1 LIPIKS
7 AGPRRQETSAT
18 GARGAG
24 IRPRPV
30 DTGDPVDI
38 ALKTPRDSEARDTAA
53 GRIAATQR
61 ASLQLAGLQCGAC
74 AGLIEQAVRAI
85 DGAGLC
91 CVNAATHAASIS
103 WDPARTTLDALI
115 GAIRRA
121 GYDAALDTPAPARAL
136 RRRESRAALWRL
148 FVAGFCMM
156 QTMMLA
162 TPHYVARPGELAPD
176 MKQLLDWGAWVLTLP
191 VLWWSAAP
199 FFLGAWRSLRSGG
212 RIGADIPVALGIAVT
227 FVASTGAAFEPGG
240 PFGHEVYF
248 DSLTMFV
255 SFLLGGRWLQMKAR
269 HRAAE
274 ALDGALSALPD
285 TALRLAADGS
295 TERVA
300 REALQPGDRVQIAL
314 GEAFAADGELL
325 QGRTQADESL
335 LTGESRPVDKRAGA
349 TLVAGSLNIGAP
361 VVMRVDR
368 VGADTRHERIVAQM
382 HAALASRPSAADAA
396 QRWAAPF
403 LWCVL
408 LLAAGAGAVWSV
420 IDPSRALWVAVSVL
434 IVTCPC
440 ALSLAAPAAF
450 VAATRGLARRGVLLQ
465 RMEALQVLA
474 RVDTVFL
481 DKTGTL
487 TQEHP
492 RCTAVRMLGSPWE
505 CEAALLHRAA
515 SLARWSRHPLSQA
528 VAALAPQDGIAW
540 SEVREHAGHGLSARD
555 SDGIE
560 WRLGA
565 ANWVGATA
573 PNDDALRLWFGCA
586 GSPLL
591 CLEFDEQL
599 RDDAISALQGLGAAG
614 WRRVLLSG
622 DTPRRVESI
631 ARRAGAD
638 AAIGAADPAAK
649 QAAVRREQAAGHRVA
664 MVGDGINDSPVLAQA
679 DVSFAMGH
687 GALVARS
694 NADLV
699 IVSNRLDGV
708 EAARRM
714 ARRTVRVVHQ
724 NLAWAALYNAACIP
738 LALSGRLPP
747 WAAGLGMALS
757 SLLVIANSLRL
768 SR

>member
-1 LIPIKS
+1 VTLAS
-7 AGPRRQETSAT
+7 TSA
-18 GARGAG
+18 A
-24 IRPRPV
+24 IP
-30 DTGDPVDI
+30 
-38 ALKTPRDSEARDTAA
+38 S
-53 GRIAATQR
+53 TQR
-61 ASLQLAGLQCGAC
+61 AGLQLAGLQCGAC
-74 AGLIEQAVRAI
+74 AGLIEQAVRAV
-85 DGAGLC
+85 DGAGAC
-91 CVNAATHAASIS
+91 CVNAATHAASVA
-103 WDPARTTLDALI
+103 WDPARTTLDALV

-121 GYDAALDTPAPARAL
+121 GYDAAPDTPASARAL

-156 QTMMLA
+156 QVMMLA
-162 TPHYVARPGELAPD
+162 TPHYVARPGELASD
-176 MKQLLDWGAWVLTLP
+176 VKQLLDWGAWVLTLP

-199 FFLGAWRSLRSGG
+199 FFQGAWRSLRGG

-227 FVASTGAAFEPGG
+227 FVASTGAAFDPGG

-255 SFLLGGRWLQMKAR
+255 TFLLGGRWLQMKAR

-274 ALDGALSALPD
+274 ALDGALGALPD

-295 TERVA
+295 GERVA
-300 REALQPGDRVQIAL
+300 RAALRPGDRVQVAL

-335 LTGESRPVDKRAGA
+335 LSGEARPVDKPAGA

-361 VVMRVDR
+361 VVMRVER
-368 VGADTRHERIVAQM
+368 TGADTRHERIVAQM
-382 HAALASRPSAADAA
+382 HAALAGRPSAADAA
-396 QRWAAPF
+396 QRWATPF

-408 LLAAGAGAVWSV
+408 LLAAGAGAAWSV
-420 IDPSRALWVAVSVL
+420 VDPSRALWVIVSVL

-450 VAATRGLARRGVLLQ
+450 VAAARGLARRGVLLQ
-465 RMEALQVLA
+465 RLDALQVLA
-474 RVDTVFL
+474 RIDTVFV

-487 TQEHP
+487 TQEQP
-492 RCTAVRMLGSPWE
+492 RCSAVRLLAGANGS
-505 CEAALLHRAA
+505 EAALLHRAA

-528 VAALAPQDGIAW
+528 VAGLAPHDGIAW
-540 SEVREHAGHGLSARD
+540 SEVAEQPGRGLSARD
-555 SDGIE
+555 SDGVE

-565 ANWVGATA
+565 AGWVGAEPSA
-573 PNDDALRLWFGCA
+573 DDVLRLWFGRA
-586 GSPLL
+586 GQALL
-591 CLEFDEQL
+591 CLEFDEPL
-599 RDDAISALQGLGAAG
+599 RDDAVAAMTALGRAG

-622 DTPRRVESI
+622 DTPQRVEAI
-631 ARRAGAD
+631 ARRVGAD

-649 QAAVRREQAAGHRVA
+649 QAAVRREQAAGRCVA
-664 MVGDGINDSPVLAQA
+664 MVGDGINDAPVLAQA

-699 IVSNRLDGV
+699 VVSNRLGGLED
-708 EAARRM
+708 ARRM
-714 ARRTVRVVHQ
+714 ARRTVRVVRQ
-724 NLAWAALYNAACIP
+724 NLAWSALYNAACIP
-738 LALSGRLPP
+738 LALAGLLPP

-757 SLLVIANSLRL
+757 SLFVIANSLRL
-768 SR
+768 AR

>member
-1 LIPIKS
+1 M
-7 AGPRRQETSAT
+7 
-18 GARGAG
+18 
-24 IRPRPV
+24 
-30 DTGDPVDI
+30 DI
-38 ALKTPRDSEARDTAA
+38 ALTT
-53 GRIAATQR
+53 TQR
-61 ASLQLAGLQCGAC
+61 AGLQLAGLQCGAC
-74 AGLIEQAVRAI
+74 AGLIEQAVRAV
-85 DGAGLC
+85 DGAGTC
-91 CVNAATHAASIS
+91 CVNAATHAASVA
-103 WDPARTTLDALI
+103 WDPARTSLDALV

-121 GYDAALDTPAPARAL
+121 GYDAAPDTPASARAL

-156 QTMMLA
+156 QVMMLA

-199 FFLGAWRSLRSGG
+199 FFQGAWRSLRSG

-227 FVASTGAAFEPGG
+227 FVASTGAAFDPAG

-255 SFLLGGRWLQMKAR
+255 TFLLGGRWLQMKAR

-295 TERVA
+295 SERVA
-300 REALQPGDRVQIAL
+300 RSELRPGDQVQVAL

-335 LTGESRPVDKRAGA
+335 LSGESRPVDKPVGA

-361 VVMRVDR
+361 VVMRVEHT
-368 VGADTRHERIVAQM
+368 GADTRHERIVAQM
-382 HAALASRPSAADAA
+382 HAALAGRPSAADAA

-408 LLAAGAGAVWSV
+408 LLAAGAGAMWSV
-420 IDPSRALWVAVSVL
+420 IDPSRALWVVVSVL

-450 VAATRGLARRGVLLQ
+450 VAAARGLVRRGVLLQ

-487 TQEHP
+487 TQEQP
-492 RCTAVRMLGSPWE
+492 RCSAVRVLDGANE
-505 CEAALLHRAA
+505 TEAGLLHRAA

-528 VAALAPQDGIAW
+528 VAGLAPHDGIAW
-540 SEVREHAGHGLSARD
+540 SEVGEHTGRGLSAL
-555 SDGIE
+555 DGNGVE

-565 ANWVGATA
+565 ADWVGAE
-573 PNDDALRLWFGCA
+573 PSGDDALRLWFGRA
-586 GSPLL
+586 GQPLL
-591 CLEFDEQL
+591 CLAFDEQL
-599 RDDAISALQGLGAAG
+599 RDDAIDAMTALGQAG

-622 DTPRRVESI
+622 DTPQRVESI
-631 ARRAGAD
+631 ARRVGAD

-649 QAAVRREQAAGHRVA
+649 RAAVQREQAAGHCVA
-664 MVGDGINDSPVLAQA
+664 MVGDGINDAPVLAQA

-699 IVSNRLDGV
+699 VVSNRLDGLD
-708 EAARRM
+708 AARRM
-714 ARRTVRVVHQ
+714 ARRTVRVVRQ
-724 NLAWAALYNAACIP
+724 NLAWSALYNAACIP
-738 LALSGRLPP
+738 LALAGFLPP

-768 SR
+768 AR

>member
-1 LIPIKS
+1 M
-7 AGPRRQETSAT
+7 
-18 GARGAG
+18 
-24 IRPRPV
+24 
-30 DTGDPVDI
+30 DI
-38 ALKTPRDSEARDTAA
+38 ALTT
-53 GRIAATQR
+53 TQR
-61 ASLQLAGLQCGAC
+61 AGLQLAGLQCGAC
-74 AGLIEQAVRAI
+74 AGLIEQAVRAV
-85 DGAGLC
+85 DGAGTC
-91 CVNAATHAASIS
+91 CVNAATHAASVA
-103 WDPARTTLDALI
+103 WDPARTSLDALI

-121 GYDAALDTPAPARAL
+121 GYDAAPDTPASARAL

-156 QTMMLA
+156 QVMMLA

-199 FFLGAWRSLRSGG
+199 FFQGAWRSLRSG

-227 FVASTGAAFEPGG
+227 FVASTGAAFDPAG

-295 TERVA
+295 SERVA
-300 REALQPGDRVQIAL
+300 RSELRPGDRVQVAL

-335 LTGESRPVDKRAGA
+335 LSGESRPVDKPAGA

-361 VVMRVDR
+361 VVMRVEQT
-368 VGADTRHERIVAQM
+368 GADTRHERIVAQM
-382 HAALASRPSAADAA
+382 HAALAGRPSAADAA

-420 IDPSRALWVAVSVL
+420 VDPSRALWVVVSVL

-450 VAATRGLARRGVLLQ
+450 VAAARGLARRGVLLQ
-465 RMEALQVLA
+465 RLDALPVLA

-487 TQEHP
+487 TQEQPH
-492 RCTAVRMLGSPWE
+492 CSAVRVLAGANES
-505 CEAALLHRAA
+505 EAALLHRAA
-515 SLARWSRHPLSQA
+515 SLARWSRHPLSVA
-528 VAALAPQDGIAW
+528 VAGLVPHDGIAW
-540 SEVREHAGHGLSARD
+540 SEVGEHTGRGLSARD
-555 SDGIE
+555 SDGVE

-565 ANWVGATA
+565 ADWVGAE
-573 PNDDALRLWFGCA
+573 PSGDDALRLWFGRA
-586 GSPLL
+586 GQPLL
-591 CLEFDEQL
+591 CLAFDEQL
-599 RDDAISALQGLGAAG
+599 RDDAIDAMTALGQAG

-622 DTPRRVESI
+622 DTPQRVESI
-631 ARRAGAD
+631 ARRVGAD

-649 QAAVRREQAAGHRVA
+649 RAAVQREQAAGRCVA
-664 MVGDGINDSPVLAQA
+664 MVGDGINDAPVLAQT

-699 IVSNRLDGV
+699 VVSNRLDGLD
-708 EAARRM
+708 AARRM
-714 ARRTVRVVHQ
+714 ARRTVRVVRQ
-724 NLAWAALYNAACIP
+724 NLAWSALYNAACIP
-738 LALSGRLPP
+738 LALAGFLPP

-768 SR
+768 AR

>member
-1 LIPIKS
+1 VSLAS
-7 AGPRRQETSAT
+7 
-18 GARGAG
+18 
-24 IRPRPV
+24 
-30 DTGDPVDI
+30 
-38 ALKTPRDSEARDTAA
+38 TPS
-53 GRIAATQR
+53 TQR
-61 ASLQLAGLQCGAC
+61 AGLQLAGLQCGAC
-74 AGLIEQAVRAI
+74 AGLIEQAVRAV
-85 DGAGLC
+85 DGAAAC
-91 CVNAATHAASIS
+91 CVNAATHAASVA
-103 WDPARTTLDALI
+103 WDPARTTLDALV

-121 GYDAALDTPAPARAL
+121 GYDAAPDTPASARAL

-156 QTMMLA
+156 QVMMLA
-162 TPHYVARPGELAPD
+162 TPHYVARPGELASD
-176 MKQLLDWGAWVLTLP
+176 VKQLLDWGAWVLTLP

-199 FFLGAWRSLRSGG
+199 FFQGAWRSLRSG

-227 FVASTGAAFEPGG
+227 FVASTGAAFDPGG

-255 SFLLGGRWLQMKAR
+255 TFLLGGRWLQMKAR

-274 ALDGALSALPD
+274 ALDGALGALPD

-295 TERVA
+295 SERVV
-300 REALQPGDRVQIAL
+300 REALRPGDRVQVAL
-314 GEAFAADGELL
+314 GEAFATDGELL

-335 LTGESRPVDKRAGA
+335 LSGESRPVDKPAGA

-361 VVMRVDR
+361 VVMRVER
-368 VGADTRHERIVAQM
+368 TGADTRHERIVAQM
-382 HAALASRPSAADAA
+382 HAALAGRPSAADAA

-420 IDPSRALWVAVSVL
+420 VAPSRALWVVVSVL

-450 VAATRGLARRGVLLQ
+450 VAAARGLARRGVLLQ
-465 RMEALQVLA
+465 RLDALQVLA
-474 RVDTVFL
+474 RVDTLFL

-487 TQEHP
+487 TQEQPH
-492 RCTAVRMLGSPWE
+492 CSAVRLLAGSE
-505 CEAALLHRAA
+505 GSEAELRRSAA

-528 VAALAPQDGIAW
+528 VAGLAPQDGIAW
-540 SEVREHAGHGLSARD
+540 SEVAEHTGRGLSARD
-555 SDGIE
+555 SDGVE

-565 ANWVGATA
+565 ADWVGAESSA
-573 PNDDALRLWFGCA
+573 DDVLRLWFGCA
-586 GSPLL
+586 GHALL

-599 RDDAISALQGLGAAG
+599 RGDAVDAMTALGRAG

-622 DTPRRVESI
+622 DTPQRVEAI
-631 ARRAGAD
+631 ARRVGAD

-649 QAAVRREQAAGHRVA
+649 QAAVQREQAMGRCVA
-664 MVGDGINDSPVLAQA
+664 MVGDGINDAPVLAQA

-699 IVSNRLDGV
+699 VVSNRLGGLED
-708 EAARRM
+708 ARHM
-714 ARRTVRVVHQ
+714 ARRTVRVVRQ
-724 NLAWAALYNAACIP
+724 NLAWSALYNAACIP
-738 LALSGRLPP
+738 LALAGLLPP

>member
-1 LIPIKS
+1 MDL
-7 AGPRRQETSAT
+7 
-18 GARGAG
+18 
-24 IRPRPV
+24 
-30 DTGDPVDI
+30 
-38 ALKTPRDSEARDTAA
+38 ALTTARDSEARDTAV
-53 GRIAATQR
+53 GTDTGAATQR
-61 ASLQLAGLQCGAC
+61 AGLQLAGLQCGAC
-74 AGLIEQAVRAI
+74 AGLIEQAVLAV
-85 DGAGLC
+85 DGAGRC
-91 CVNAATHAASIS
+91 SVNAATHAASIT
-103 WDPARTTLDALI
+103 WDPARTSLDALV

-121 GYDAALDTPAPARAL
+121 GYDAAPDAPAPARAL

-148 FVAGFCMM
+148 FVAGFCTM

-162 TPHYVARPGELAPD
+162 TPHYVAAPGELAPD

-199 FFLGAWRSLRSGG
+199 FFQGAWRSLRSG
-212 RIGADIPVALGIAVT
+212 RIGADVPVALGIAVT

-255 SFLLGGRWLQMKAR
+255 TFLLGGRWLQMKAR

-285 TALRLAADGS
+285 SALRLAADGS

-300 REALQPGDRVQIAL
+300 RDALRPGDRVQVAL

-335 LTGESRPVDKRAGA
+335 LSGEARPVDKPPGA

-368 VGADTRHERIVAQM
+368 SGGDTRHERIVAQM
-382 HAALASRPSAADAA
+382 HEALAGRSPAADAA

-408 LLAAGAGAVWSV
+408 LLAAGAGAAWSV
-420 IDPSRALWVAVSVL
+420 VDPSRAVWVVVSVL

-450 VAATRGLARRGVLLQ
+450 VAAARGLARHGVLLQ
-465 RMEALQVLA
+465 RLAALQVLA
-474 RVDTVFL
+474 RVDTVFH

-487 TQEHP
+487 TQQQP
-492 RCTAVRMLGSPWE
+492 RCTALRVLGSPRE
-505 CEAALLHRAA
+505 SETALLQRAA
-515 SLARWSRHPLSQA
+515 ALARWSRHPLSQA
-528 VAALAPQDGIAW
+528 VAALAPHDGIAW
-540 SEVREHAGHGLSARD
+540 SEVGEHAGRGLSARD
-555 SDGIE
+555 VDGIE

-565 ANWVGATA
+565 ADWVGAPPA
-573 PNDDALRLWFGCA
+573 GDDLLRLWLGRA
-586 GSPLL
+586 GQPLL

-599 RDDAISALQGLGAAG
+599 RDDAVDAMRALGAAG

-622 DTPRRVESI
+622 DTARRVESI
-631 ARRAGAD
+631 ARRVGAD

-649 QAAVRREQAAGHRVA
+649 QAAVQREQAAGRCVA
-664 MVGDGINDSPVLAQA
+664 MVGDGINDAPVLAQA

-699 IVSNRLDGV
+699 VVSNRLDGLD
-708 EAARRM
+708 AARRT
-714 ARRTVRVVHQ
+714 ALRTVRVVRQ

-738 LALSGRLPP
+738 LALAGWLPP

-768 SR
+768 AR